1 MVLSNHMIKIFL
13 GGFPLDS
20 TELELVQLV
29 SLYGEVST
37 IKIVR
42 DKISKKCKGYAFL
55 EMKDEHGADR
65 VIEALDNSNMKG
77 KPLTV
82 SKVPETPVKT
92 AFQANRVKRPRR
104 II

>member
-1 MVLSNHMIKIFL
+1 MTKIFL

-29 SLYGEVST
+29 SPYAEVST

-42 DKISKKCKGYAFL
+42 DKISKKCKGYAFI
-55 EMKDEHGADR
+55 EITNEEGADR
-65 VIEALDNSNMKG
+65 VMDALDGSTLKG

-82 SKVPETPVKT
+82 NKVLDEPVK
-92 AFQANRVKRPRR
+92 RIKRPRLR
-104 II
+104 